1 MLKDKRII
9 KFRAWQ
15 RHKGNDDNGW
25 FTYYRIDQERLPEV
39 TFISSSIDAC
49 QPKRNF
55 VSEDEEQMD
64 YDIQE
69 FTGLKDKNGKEIYEG
84 DIVRISDDLIE
95 EIKWIDETNWMGE
108 KCPVNGWV
116 NHASI
121 YKVRP
126 EVIGN
131 VFETPELLIP
141 PTRI

>member
-39 TFISSSIDAC
+39 TFISSSIDAY

-95 EIKWIDETNWMGE
+95 VMEWVGDGDWMGE
-108 KCPVNGWV
+108 KQPLVGFV
-116 NHASI
+116 HHQSI
-121 YKVRP
+121 YKKP
-126 EVIGN
+126 IEVIGN
-131 VFETPELLIP
+131 IYENPELVK
-141 PTRI
+141 T